1 MDAMTELPRRD
12 PESGLPFAEVTR
24 RIEWSDT
31 DASGH
36 HHNSVVWRFVE
47 SCEAQ
52 LFRELGYLESYFNG
66 APRVHQTVDYENKLY
81 FGQNTTTK
89 VGLTKVGNSSLSFW
103 FELWGEE
110 QGDRPRRRAASGRF
124 VTVHVAQ
131 GTETAIPWPDDLRQ
145 ALLGTA
151 TSD

>member
-1 MDAMTELPRRD
+1 MTVIPRRD

-52 LFRELGYLESYFNG
+52 LFRELGFLEPYFWE
-66 APRVHQTVDYENKLY
+66 APRVHQSVDYENKLY
-81 FGQNTTTK
+81 FGQMTTTK
-89 VGLTKVGNSSLSFW
+89 VAVEKVGTASLAFR

-110 QGDRPRRRAASGRF
+110 HDGRPRRRSASGKF
-124 VTVHVAQ
+124 VTVHVPQ
-131 GTETAIPWPDDLRQ
+131 GTAASVPWSDEFR
-145 ALLGTA
+145 ALLEG
-151 TSD
+151 SRPDR

>member
-1 MDAMTELPRRD
+1 MTDLPRRD
-12 PESGLPFAEVTR
+12 PDSGLPFAEVTR

-52 LFRELGYLESYFNG
+52 LFRELGHLREYFSE
-66 APRVHQTVDYENKLY
+66 APRVHQSVDYENKLY
-81 FGQNTTTK
+81 FGQLTTTR
-89 VGLTKVGNSSLSFW
+89 VGVSKVGNASLSFW

-110 QGDRPRRRAASGRF
+110 HDGRPRRRSAAGRF
-124 VTVHVAQ
+124 VTVHVPP
-131 GTETAIPWPDDLRQ
+131 GTEAAIPWSADFRSL
-145 ALLGTA
+145 LLGSA
-151 TSD
+151 LHR

>member
-1 MDAMTELPRRD
+1 MTQFSRRD
-12 PESGLPFAEVTR
+12 PESGLPYAEVAR

-52 LFRELGYLESYFNG
+52 LFRELGFVEGYFRA
-66 APRVHQTVDYENKLY
+66 APRVHQSVDYEHKLY
-81 FGQNTTTK
+81 FGQTTTTMVQVEK
-89 VGLTKVGNSSLSFW
+89 IGRASLSFR

-110 QGDRPRRRAASGRF
+110 HDAKPRRRSASGRF
-124 VTVHVAQ
+124 VTVHVPP
-131 GTETAIPWPDDLRQ
+131 GTEAAIPWPDDFR
-145 ALLGTA
+145 ALLEGSHQA
-151 TSD
+151 R

>member
-1 MDAMTELPRRD
+1 MSEFPRRD
-12 PESGLPFAEVTR
+12 AETGLPYAEVTR

-52 LFRELGYLESYFNG
+52 LFRELGYLEDYFWG
-66 APRVHQTVDYENKLY
+66 APRVHQSVDYEHKLY
-81 FGQNTTTK
+81 FGQLTTTRVAVAK
-89 VGLTKVGNSSLSFW
+89 IGTASLSFS

-110 QGDRPRRRAASGRF
+110 HEGRPRRRSASGRF
-124 VTVHVAQ
+124 VTVHVPR
-131 GTETAIPWPDDLRQ
+131 GTEAAVPWPAEFR
-145 ALLGTA
+145 ALLEGTSA
-151 TSD
+151 DR